1 MPGDRHE
8 RWASAFHLLSLSL
21 SLSTIAQ
28 TAKKLLAVC
37 DDEWKSLVIFRFY
50 IGARLGDL
58 AMLTWQ
64 NLGLGSNEPYYTSR
78 KTQRSVIV
86 PLANALRAAPA
97 L

>member
-1 MPGDRHE
+1 VTGHE
-8 RWASAFHLLSLSL
+8 RRASAFHLLSLSL

-64 NLGLGSNEPYYTSR
+64 NLGLGSNEPQDTAECHR
-78 KTQRSVIV
+78 PAGECATRH
-86 PLANALRAAPA
+86 ARALS
-97 L
+97 LVTL